1 MHAVIGHDFEL
12 TLMLHH
18 FESYGTDHLFDIFG
32 DHSHAVSILFG
43 IVEKIVISYDL
54 VGIVEQLVLHPPVS
68 LAGKATCLY
77 CCVQLL
83 LFLLQPTAFERQ
95 GGMAD
100 KACGLI
106 ERGCRLKGG
115 SVLTGQA

>member
-1 MHAVIGHDFEL
+1 
-12 TLMLHH
+12 MLHH

-43 IVEKIVISYDL
+43 IVEKIVVSYDL

-95 GGMAD
+95 GGIAD
-100 KACGLI
+100 EACGLI
-106 ERGCRLKGG
+106 ERVVVGETD
-115 SVLTGQA
+115 VA